1 MQKKEQKQ
9 ILTEIEELYNRCGS
23 IIDAIISTCQKHQIE
38 IETISSY
45 IKHSKEMKE
54 LVRQEGEQL
63 AMLEKT

>member
-9 ILTEIEELYNRCGS
+9 ILTEIEELYKTCGS
-23 IIDAIISTCQKHQIE
+23 IIDAIISICQKNNIE

-63 AMLEKT
+63 ALLIKS